1 MTTAQ
6 EIIMNIETIINTL
19 NQESE
24 DIKKQ
29 QEKLETAIST
39 IISVLPELKNYE
51 GDLNEELEKH
61 PATCELLKMSDRYS
75 YEIRKIKNAIK
86 ELQEIKDFQ

>member
-1 MTTAQ
+1 M
-6 EIIMNIETIINTL
+6 IIETIINTL

-24 DIKKQ
+24 AIKKR

-51 GDLNEELEKH
+51 GDANEKLEKH
-61 PATCELLKMSDRYS
+61 PATSELLKMSDRYS